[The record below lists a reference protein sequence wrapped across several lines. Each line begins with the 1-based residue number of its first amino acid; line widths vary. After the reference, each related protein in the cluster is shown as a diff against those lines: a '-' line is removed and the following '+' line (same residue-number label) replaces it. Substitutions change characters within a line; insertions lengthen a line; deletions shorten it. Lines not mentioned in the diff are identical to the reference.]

1 MRKIDWIKVILAL
14 SLFVNV
20 FLFMNHKHDNRNQE
34 LKYELLNT
42 SIYRDLAQLE
52 VTIQDQKDH
61 NWKNE
66 ALVVQKLDDAM
77 DSIIMRIGMERDND
91 KETLLWKL
99 HDYMKKF
106 VVGDGTFALD
116 ISLNDKQ
123 RADYIY
129 LGEKLRSSG
138 WSFNRRFDTNWDS
151 FALKLQEL
159 VTES

>member
-20 FLFMNHKHDNRNQE
+20 YLFMDYKHDNRNQE
-34 LKYELLNT
+34 LKYELLNAH
-42 SIYRDLAQLE
+42 IYRDLAQLE
-52 VTIQDQKDH
+52 ATIQDQEEH

-77 DSIIMRIGMERDND
+77 DSIIMRIGMERDED
-91 KETLLWKL
+91 KEKLLWKL

-106 VVGDGTFALD
+106 VVGDGTLAID

-123 RADYIY
+123 RADYTY
-129 LGEKLRSSG
+129 LYEKLRSSG
-138 WSFNRRFDTNWDS
+138 WTFNRGFDTNWDT
-151 FALKLQEL
+151 FALKLREL

>member
-14 SLFVNV
+14 SLLVNV
-20 FLFMNHKHDNRNQE
+20 YLFMNHRHDNRDQE
-34 LKYELLNT
+34 LKYELLNAY
-42 SIYRDLAQLE
+42 IYRDLAQLE
-52 VTIQDQKDH
+52 ATIQDQKDH
-61 NWKNE
+61 NWRNE

-77 DSIIMRIGMERDND
+77 DSIIMCTGMERDDD

-106 VVGDGTFALD
+106 VVGDGTLALD

-123 RADYIY
+123 RADYIN

-138 WSFNRRFDTNWDS
+138 WTFNRGFDTNWDT